1 MSLGHVRLFATP
13 WTVAC
18 QAPPSMGFSRQG
30 YWCELPFPSPGDF
43 PDPGIKPALQADS
56 LLSELPGK
64 PLKWSTW
71 VQSQSRLLCCWKG
84 VFAMTSVFSWQNSVS
99 LCPTSFCIPRPICL
113 LLQVA
118 LDFLLLHSSPP

>member
-13 WTVAC
+13 WTVAH
-18 QAPPSMGFSRQG
+18 QAPLSVGFPRQES
-30 YWCELPFPSPGDF
+30 WCELPFPSPGDF

-71 VQSQSRLLCCWKG
+71 VQSQSRLLCCWKR
-84 VFAMTSVFSWQNSVS
+84 VFAMTNVFFGKILLAFTLLHFLLQGQ
-99 LCPTSFCIPRPICL
+99 TCL
-113 LLQVA
+113 LFQVS
-118 LDFLLLHSSPP
+118 LDFLLLHSGPI